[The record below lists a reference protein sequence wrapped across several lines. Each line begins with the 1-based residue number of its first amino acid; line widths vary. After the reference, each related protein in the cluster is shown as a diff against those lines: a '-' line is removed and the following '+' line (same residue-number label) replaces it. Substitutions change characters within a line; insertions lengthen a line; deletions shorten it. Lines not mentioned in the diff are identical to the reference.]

1 MKEKK
6 ILFHDNNILKFVR
19 ERLDYLKKTKQ
30 YRSSVTTLNGLNVN
44 TSIYYMNFITISLGI
59 IVFVIIPIIGNRLQ
73 KPITSAI
80 LNGVPN
86 GMILGYFIVEDQFL
100 VYYTGLIFAPLL
112 NSLLTLLCYYLYSY
126 QKFSAKLSLSLT
138 IIIWMII
145 TFLSYFIPTS
155 WYEKK

>member
-1 MKEKK
+1 MKERK
-6 ILFHDNNILKFVR
+6 IVLYDNIFKYIH
-19 ERLDYLKKTKQ
+19 EKLDYLRKTKQ
-30 YRSSVTTLNGLNVN
+30 YHSSVTTLNGLNIN
-44 TSIYYMNFITISLGI
+44 KSIYYMNFITITLGI
-59 IVFVIIPIIGNRLQ
+59 IVFVIIPIIGNQLK

-112 NSLLTLLCYYLYSY
+112 NTLLTILCYYLYSY
-126 QKFSAKLSLSLT
+126 QKLSAKLSLFIT
-138 IIIWMII
+138 ILIWVFI
-145 TFLSYFIPTS
+145 TFLSYFIPTT

>member
-6 ILFHDNNILKFVR
+6 ILFHDNFIKYIH

-59 IVFVIIPIIGNRLQ
+59 IVFVIIPIIGNRLK

-112 NSLLTLLCYYLYSY
+112 NTLLTLLCYYLYTY

-145 TFLSYFIPTS
+145 TFLSYLIPTS

>member
-6 ILFHDNNILKFVR
+6 ILFHDNFIKYIH

-112 NSLLTLLCYYLYSY
+112 NTLLTLLCYYLYTY
-126 QKFSAKLSLSLT
+126 QKYSAKLSLSLT